1 MEKAFEGKYR
11 DILIQYL
18 EHQDEEILYTCE
30 KLSREAMEERVSQK
44 KLSIYIARFLNYT
57 EKSCRILSDY
67 HLMYYLK

>member
-30 KLSREAMEERVSQK
+30 KLSREAMEERVSPEEIVH
-44 KLSIYIARFLNYT
+44 LHRSVLEHYT
-57 EKSCRILSDY
+57 EKSCRILYDY
-67 HLMYYLK
+67 HLMYY

>member
-30 KLSREAMEERVSQK
+30 KLSREAMEERVSPEE
-44 KLSIYIARFLNYT
+44 IV
-57 EKSCRILSDY
+57 
-67 HLMYYLK
+67 HLHRSGS

>member
-30 KLSREAMEERVSQK
+30 KLSREAMEERVSP
-44 KLSIYIARFLNYT
+44 
-57 EKSCRILSDY
+57 EE
-67 HLMYYLK
+67 

>member
-30 KLSREAMEERVSQK
+30 KLSREAYVVKSLKQK
-44 KLSIYIARFLNYT
+44 ICKKR
-57 EKSCRILSDY
+57 
-67 HLMYYLK
+67 

>member
-30 KLSREAMEERVSQK
+30 KLSRYGRT
-44 KLSIYIARFLNYT
+44 SITRRNCPFTSLG
-57 EKSCRILSDY
+57 S
-67 HLMYYLK
+67 